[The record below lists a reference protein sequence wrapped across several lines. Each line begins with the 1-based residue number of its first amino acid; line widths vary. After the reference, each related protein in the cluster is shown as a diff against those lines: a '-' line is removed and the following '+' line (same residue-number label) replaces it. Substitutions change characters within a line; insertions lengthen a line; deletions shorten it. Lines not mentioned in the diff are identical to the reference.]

1 MASLRLHKET
11 VGWTSMELNNR
22 AYSYWYTLK
31 DKLHFLFECNLYN
44 YKDLRANIYIPNY
57 YTSKPNMANTIEMM
71 MTNDQKVTR
80 ILNIFTYTIYT
91 KDFG

>member
-44 YKDLRANIYIPNY
+44 Y
-57 YTSKPNMANTIEMM
+57 
-71 MTNDQKVTR
+71 
-80 ILNIFTYTIYT
+80 
-91 KDFG
+91 